1 MRGVASNPLSV
12 RSRILWGASSSF
24 GLLLAAGAAF
34 IAYGLV
40 LQAETY
46 QQPLSYGPVVVLV
59 LQGTVA
65 AALAAAIAG
74 VTAAFLF
81 PRHAYL
87 ALCVAM
93 LPTWLWRWLPN
104 FDLSGRWLTHA
115 IEWYEVAIL
124 ILLPFVI
131 ARRAKGAF
139 LAPPRSGNGADKA
152 LV

>member
-1 MRGVASNPLSV
+1 MSGVASNPLSV

-46 QQPLSYGPVVVLV
+46 RQPFSYGPIVVSV

-65 AALAAAIAG
+65 TALAAVIAG
-74 VTAAFLF
+74 VAAAFLF
-81 PRHAYL
+81 PRHMYL
-87 ALCVAM
+87 ALCLAM

-104 FDLSGRWLTHA
+104 FDLPGHWLTHA

-124 ILLPFVI
+124 VLLPFVI

-139 LAPPRSGNGADKA
+139 LVPPRSGDGADKP